1 MEILRDVAALS
12 EAEIQ
17 GLVEAGVLGAQ
28 PRDTTRPAP
37 GATAYQAGDLRG
49 DPHYRAAVQALVD
62 AAHQPSGNLSWRGKE
77 VTVLGLLDDVQV
89 VELTNSLAGAFCA
102 KLLADQGAP
111 TLKLNLPGAAMQRAM
126 NRRFSAVSH
135 TQTAVRFSRF

>member
-1 MEILRDVAALS
+1 MAALS

-17 GLVEAGVLGAQ
+17 GLVEAGVLAAQ

-62 AAHQPSGNLSWRGKE
+62 AASASSNLPAGKE
-77 VTVLGLLDDVQV
+77 VTVLGLMMHRSW
-89 VELTNSLAGAFCA
+89 N
-102 KLLADQGAP
+102 
-111 TLKLNLPGAAMQRAM
+111 
-126 NRRFSAVSH
+126 
-135 TQTAVRFSRF
+135 

>member
-1 MEILRDVAALS
+1 MQILRDVAALS

-17 GLVEAGVLGAQ
+17 GLVEAGVLATQ

-62 AAHQPSGNLSWRGKE
+62 AVHQPSDNASRRGKGGNRA
-77 VTVLGLLDDVQV
+77 GLLDDVQV
-89 VELTNSLAGAFCA
+89 VELTHSLAGAFCA
-102 KLLADQGAP
+102 KLLADQGADAE
-111 TLKLNLPGAAMQRAM
+111 T
-126 NRRFSAVSH
+126 
-135 TQTAVRFSRF
+135 